1 MDNFQSILGDAA
13 GNALCSVLGTYGAA
27 APFLTLVGMRK
38 PGVGTGALMATSQ
51 LAAVAATYGC
61 NWDPGAPGP
70 TTGGLSGC
78 KKTDGYMTLYGNLDG
93 NVGTGPGD
101 PVLGVFVTEVTAV
114 YVKDTLDA
122 NNLIRPGLFVEYL
135 TTQDPGVT
143 QRNLFTFVDVHPNAI
158 FYTILQSGT
167 CQENDIA
174 PVATPP
180 DPVPYTDVQTGCTLN
195 VQLKGFGLAEAD
207 NVRPVFEI
215 TSGGGPAARV
225 DSPIGGC
232 NFAPLIYVG
241 GSGGKPPGF
250 GPVPDPIDDDGP
262 EPWWA
267 PIARGIAQGLAAT
280 AVQEALSALTEASY
294 TGRSYAVNGVC
305 ELDPN
310 GNPMQVTRS
319 TNFPDGD
326 FASAVLY
333 RLDALSEMFQF
344 NKDLRQPTCL
354 PTSNQPGDPV
364 TINFRSVQRTLTGN
378 NQARKRFIY
387 FDQVN
392 STLEATVAHWRDFT
406 WNAGP
411 VVVGCLDTPL
421 GKPQVWAE
429 SLDEAKRVFAHAA
442 AIAGVDLATARYEL
456 GTPKNPRYGFTG
468 QMVVDRSANGI
479 LGITKRQ
486 GPSGLPDGLP

>member
-1 MDNFQSILGDAA
+1 
-13 GNALCSVLGTYGAA
+13 
-27 APFLTLVGMRK
+27 
-38 PGVGTGALMATSQ
+38 
-51 LAAVAATYGC
+51 
-61 NWDPGAPGP
+61 
-70 TTGGLSGC
+70 
-78 KKTDGYMTLYGNLDG
+78 
-93 NVGTGPGD
+93 
-101 PVLGVFVTEVTAV
+101 
-114 YVKDTLDA
+114 
-122 NNLIRPGLFVEYL
+122 
-135 TTQDPGVT
+135 
-143 QRNLFTFVDVHPNAI
+143 
-158 FYTILQSGT
+158 
-167 CQENDIA
+167 
-174 PVATPP
+174 
-180 DPVPYTDVQTGCTLN
+180 LN